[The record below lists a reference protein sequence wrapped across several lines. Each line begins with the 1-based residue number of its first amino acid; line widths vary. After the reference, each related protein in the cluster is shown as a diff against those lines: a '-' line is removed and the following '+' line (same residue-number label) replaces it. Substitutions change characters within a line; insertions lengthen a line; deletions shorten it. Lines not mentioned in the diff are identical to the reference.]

1 MLQNGAAYIWDD
13 EMKVPYLVYGDQWVG
28 FDDERSIRNK
38 MHWLKSSGYGGA
50 MVWTVDMD
58 DFNGT
63 SCVGNVRYPLI
74 GAIREE
80 LRGVS
85 RGPDA
90 KDVDWSSV
98 ATTITETIVKKPEP
112 YKISISDALSK
123 AKKVPKLTQLVINTP
138 TNGKSNFYSCRF
150 LNLIVLDR
158 GNRRSL
164 SFLAEREAQTICY
177 LTNWSHKRP
186 GLGKF
191 LPEDIDPTLC
201 THVVYAFATLN
212 DHLLS
217 EGSDQDVE
225 MYKRLIALREKNPD
239 IKVSL
244 IVPFVFVTFFVIL
257 IDTSTL
263 TRWDPSDIVGYRRLG
278 LWIYALQN
286 IDQQYLPHESIRLRG
301 H

>member
-80 LRGVS
+80 LRGIS
-85 RGPDA
+85 RGTDA

-123 AKKVPKLTQLVINTP
+123 AKKVPKLTQLVINAP
-138 TNGKSNFYSCRF
+138 TNGKSNFFSYRF
-150 LNLIVLDR
+150 RNPIVS
-158 GNRRSL
+158 NREYLAYFRERS
-164 SFLAEREAQTICY
+164 T
-177 LTNWSHKRP
+177 
-186 GLGKF
+186 
-191 LPEDIDPTLC
+191 
-201 THVVYAFATLN
+201 

-217 EGSDQDVE
+217 DQ
-225 MYKRLIALREKNPD
+225 L
-239 IKVSL
+239 
-244 IVPFVFVTFFVIL
+244 VTQK
-257 IDTSTL
+257 TGP
-263 TRWDPSDIVGYRRLG
+263 R
-278 LWIYALQN
+278 
-286 IDQQYLPHESIRLRG
+286 
-301 H
+301 